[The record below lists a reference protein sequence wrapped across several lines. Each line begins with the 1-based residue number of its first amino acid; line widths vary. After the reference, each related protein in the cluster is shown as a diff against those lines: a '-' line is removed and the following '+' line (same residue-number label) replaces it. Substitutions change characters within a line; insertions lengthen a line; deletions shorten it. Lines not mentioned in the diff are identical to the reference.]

1 MSLTELWK
9 NSREQFENKQV
20 HQIIAFAGEGKL
32 RDGSIASSDFR
43 EFLSHVSSDILCQY
57 AENCLSNSFT
67 DSGLALQDIINQ
79 VGKRLGFD
87 VEDGRYRG
95 NKNSIGNDGL
105 WLFPSGHYVVIEVK
119 TTDTYRID
127 SNILA
132 EYRKKLIASQK
143 ISEEKSSILIVVG
156 REDTGDLEAQIRGS
170 RHAWDVRLISVDS
183 LLRLMLLKEKVDDPQ
198 IIQRICDILIPKEFT
213 RLDNIVDIVFFT
225 AEEAEQDI
233 EAAETLDDL
242 SNTNKDKKQVERID
256 KPVAFNESCV
266 EKFSSKNKVDLIRQT
281 KTKYSSADKKYKVV
295 CLVSKDYEKL
305 KVNSEINN
313 GSFWYGFHKH
323 QKEFLEDAE
332 KGYLLLGCGS
342 SNNILAIQLTEVIDW
357 LDELNTTVK
366 DPDLYWHLHI
376 FLEDGKYLLDK
387 KQGKGRLNVSKYKM

>member
-9 NSREQFENKQV
+9 NSRDQFENKQV
-20 HQIIAFAGEGKL
+20 HQIIAFAGESKL
-32 RDGSIASSDFR
+32 RDGSITSSDFR
-43 EFLSHVSSDILCQY
+43 EFLSHVSSDLLCHY
-57 AENCLSNSFT
+57 AENCLNNSFN

-79 VGKRLGFD
+79 VGKRLGFN

-105 WLFPSGHYVVIEVK
+105 WLFPSGHYVVVEVK

-132 EYRKKLIASQK
+132 EYRKKLVTSQK

-183 LLRLMLLKEKVDDPQ
+183 LLRLMRLKEKVDDPQ

-225 AEEAEQDI
+225 AEEAEQDAVT
-233 EAAETLDDL
+233 ENLDDL
-242 SNTNKDKKQVERID
+242 PNVNINKKQIERID
-256 KPVAFNESCV
+256 KPMAFNEACV
-266 EKFSSKNKVDLIRQT
+266 EKFSSRNKVDLIRQT
-281 KTKYSSADKKYKVV
+281 KTKYSSADKNYKVV

-305 KVNSEINN
+305 KAASEKNNS
-313 GSFWYGFHKH
+313 SFWYGFHNH

-332 KGYLLLGCGS
+332 KGYLILGCGS
-342 SNNILAIQLTEVIDW
+342 SNNILVVQLNEVIDW
-357 LDELNTTVK
+357 LDELNTTIK
-366 DPDLYWHLHI
+366 DPDLYWHLRI
-376 FLEDGKYLLDK
+376 FLENGKYLLDK
-387 KQGKGRLNVSKYKM
+387 KQGKGRLNISKYKM